1 MTALPHDAT
10 VKLPRR
16 GARALAGARPD
27 PRSGASSEGKNG
39 TTGRNGRAG
48 KATVVP
54 LRPVRQMKRSSFI
67 VLVAALLTA
76 SLLALLLLNT
86 VLSQGSFTRYELLS
100 QANDLTAQEQSL
112 ATTVAGFESP
122 IEIERRAREM
132 GMVHNENPVFLDLA
146 TGAIRGEPTP
156 APTPYPTSASDSTG
170 NGNSSGQPS
179 ADPSGSTGG
188 STGGATGGATTGGD
202 ANTDLGV
209 GSPAGAGSQTQP
221 GTSGETPL
229 GLSPVGTG

>member
-1 MTALPHDAT
+1 MTALPHDAA

-16 GARALAGARPD
+16 GSRALEGIRADSWPGANPEAVNGKSGRSS
-27 PRSGASSEGKNG
+27 RSG
-39 TTGRNGRAG
+39 
-48 KATVVP
+48 KAAIVP

-67 VLVAALLTA
+67 VLVATLLSA

-112 ATTVAGFESP
+112 STTVAGFESP

-132 GMVHNENPVFLDLA
+132 GMVQNENPVFLDLA
-146 TGAIRGEPTP
+146 TGTVRGEPTP
-156 APTPYPTSASDSTG
+156 APTPIPTAAGDSTG
-170 NGNSSGQPS
+170 SGNSAGQTS
-179 ADPSGSTGG
+179 SDPSGTAGG
-188 STGGATGGATTGGD
+188 SGTTSGNGT
-202 ANTDLGV
+202 NSDLGV
-209 GSPAGAGSQTQP
+209 GSPAAGGAATGGQPQP

-229 GLSPVGTG
+229 GLSPVSPG